1 MCPTDA
7 RVYVPVSIAPMCAH
21 LFYSGRRTRH
31 VCTSHYPHTSITDI
45 QVLLIRGDGAL
56 LCAGTVEECCYLAKN
71 LVAASEQQVW

>member
-1 MCPTDA
+1 
-7 RVYVPVSIAPMCAH
+7 
-21 LFYSGRRTRH
+21 